1 MSTEI
6 VKKWDLAKLELF
18 AMVADFGS
26 LTKVAATR
34 QSAQPVISRQIAAL
48 ERACGGRLFARTGR
62 GMVLT
67 ELGLRILPR
76 IKSILADAERLSED
90 VGTTPGAPEGDVRIG
105 SLPSLYKLLIS
116 PLFHIVRERFK
127 KVRLHVFEG
136 SGGQI
141 DEWISSGYVDIGL
154 PYRYRKRLPPNLEQL
169 IAVNSYLVGPAG
181 DQLTASRTVEF
192 AQLAGRPLVLP
203 GEPSMVR
210 LMLDRLAKRKG
221 NQLQHRSRSQFSSDP
236 EGNRSQWARL
246 HHPPSPRGLERN
258 RRWPPSGLAHRE
270 PDVRAYGRPHHDLG
284 PSPVAGMSRGLG
296 AHPPARG
303 KFACKNSN
311 ARIPVTARSTRA
323 P

>member
-221 NQLQHRSRSQFSSDP
+221 IGFNIVLEANSLQIQKEIVLNGLGYTILPHHAALSEIEGGLLQASRIVNPTFERTVVLTTTSV
-236 EGNRSQWARL
+236 
-246 HHPPSPRGLERN
+246 HPPSLACREVSALI
-258 RRWPPSGLAHRE
+258 RRLA
-270 PDVRAYGRPHHDLG
+270 VNSRA
-284 PSPVAGMSRGLG
+284 
-296 AHPPARG
+296 
-303 KFACKNSN
+303 K
-311 ARIPVTARSTRA
+311 TRM
-323 P
+323 PEYP